1 MHGQAAFRAASRCSG
16 RSPRGRRTRARRRH
30 RAVDLPCRRTCQ
42 QRSAPSQ
49 LTRAPGAARAD
60 GAHARRL
67 GRDGR
72 RDRTYQTGLL
82 RRLPDPPL
90 PGIDSAKVDASGEAY
105 EFLKTPDATLALAS
119 YGASLALIGRGG
131 AERARE
137 RPLVTLLAA
146 AKLGYDAVGAGYLT
160 AEQISRHRALCAWC
174 LAAAAASIAAVPLG
188 LPEAREAWRTLRS

>member
-1 MHGQAAFRAASRCSG
+1 MHGKRLSVPRRDAPAGPRAAAARGRAAGIG
-16 RSPRGRRTRARRRH
+16 RSTFPAAERVSNDLRRRSSPALRARR
-30 RAVDLPCRRTCQ
+30 AQTALMLGA
-42 QRSAPSQ
+42 SAAMGVV
-49 LTRAPGAARAD
+49 TA
-60 GAHARRL
+60 
-67 GRDGR
+67 
-72 RDRTYQTGLL
+72 YQTGLL

-90 PGIDSAKVDASGEAY
+90 PGIDSAKVDASGEVY

-119 YGASLALIGRGG
+119 YGASLALIGMGG
-131 AERARE
+131 GERARE

-160 AEQISRHRALCAWC
+160 AEQISRHRAQCAWC